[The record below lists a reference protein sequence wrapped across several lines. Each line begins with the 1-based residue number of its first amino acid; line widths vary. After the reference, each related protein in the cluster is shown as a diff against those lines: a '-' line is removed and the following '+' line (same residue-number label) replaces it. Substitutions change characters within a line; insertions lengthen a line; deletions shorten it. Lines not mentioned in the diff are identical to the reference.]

1 MTRGKYARLRERF
14 ERRFDRLF
22 PPLDVEE
29 RAPVDKLS
37 SVRGLPLALVL
48 SALMFGAG
56 GVLGA
61 LILRAWGA
69 Q

>member
-22 PPLDVEE
+22 PPLDAGEP
-29 RAPVDKLS
+29 APVDKLS